1 MSLVKE
7 KKQKFQFIF
16 IHLSNIYLSLLL
28 FIIIHSYHLNL
39 FLIIF
44 NLLNYLNKGIS
55 IMLSKLKVV
64 HNLFTPFASFSTKKI
79 EVFINGKP
87 YQVDNNLS
95 IYQAAK

>member
-1 MSLVKE
+1 
-7 KKQKFQFIF
+7 
-16 IHLSNIYLSLLL
+16 
-28 FIIIHSYHLNL
+28 
-39 FLIIF
+39 
-44 NLLNYLNKGIS
+44 
-55 IMLSKLKVV
+55 MLSKLKVV